1 MSMMANLGIG
11 FQEPLTCPGVKLDE
25 KMTICYPLHKITGDY
40 YKIPACWKMI

>member
-25 KMTICYPLHKITGDY
+25 MTICYSLHKITGDY